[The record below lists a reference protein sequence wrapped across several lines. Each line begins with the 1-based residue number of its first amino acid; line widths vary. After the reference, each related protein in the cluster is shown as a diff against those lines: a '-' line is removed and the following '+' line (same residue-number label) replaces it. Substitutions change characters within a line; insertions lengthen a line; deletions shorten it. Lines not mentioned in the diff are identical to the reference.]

1 MDKYFI
7 LKMMTSR
14 VHKLAKTNKEN
25 KNELGSESK
34 DSKEKVSKKN
44 IVVNVEK
51 TLPTSIP
58 KIDDETLIS
67 FLSFI

>member
-7 LKMMTSR
+7 LQMMTSR

-25 KNELGSESK
+25 KNELGSKSK
-34 DSKEKVSKKN
+34 DSKEKVSKEN